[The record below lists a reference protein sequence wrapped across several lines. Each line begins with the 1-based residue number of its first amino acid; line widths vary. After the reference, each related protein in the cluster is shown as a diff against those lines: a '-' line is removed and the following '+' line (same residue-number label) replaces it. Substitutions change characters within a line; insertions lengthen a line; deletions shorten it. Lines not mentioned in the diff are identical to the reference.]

1 MNHVEIPITGHVGPS
16 IKRAPLVQ
24 LRNIVKRFG
33 DHTVLDGVDL
43 TVGEGEFFT
52 LLGPS
57 GSGKTTMLRL
67 ISGFDQPDE
76 GSIVIDQEDV
86 AGTPPYLRDVNT
98 VFQDYALF
106 PHLTVLQNIAY
117 GPLAKKMP
125 KAEAMERS
133 VAALEMVKLATV
145 GHRKPAELSGGQRQR
160 IAMARAIVNRPRV
173 LLLDEP
179 LGALDLKL
187 RHEMQ
192 FELQRMQRE
201 LGITFIY
208 VTHDQEEALAM
219 SDRIAVFEQGR
230 IAQLD
235 RPCDLYERPASR
247 FVADF
252 VGVSN
257 VITVDGQCFM
267 IRPERIALQRALAQH
282 GSPAVAGTIEEIVY
296 QGPLTRYLLATD
308 SGERLNVAALNRS
321 DIGAEAAW
329 QRGDRAWAVW
339 NPADTVPMV

>member
-1 MNHVEIPITGHVGPS
+1 MNVATAIGGHVGPS
-16 IKRAPLVQ
+16 IERAPLVQ
-24 LRNIVKRFG
+24 LHNIVKRYG
-33 DHTVLDGVDL
+33 NHTVLDGINL
-43 TVGEGEFFT
+43 TIGEGEFFT

-86 AGTPPYLRDVNT
+86 ADTPPYLRDVNT

-133 VAALEMVKLATV
+133 IAALEMVKLATV

-247 FVADF
+247 FVAAF

-257 VITVDGQCFM
+257 IITVDGQCFM
-267 IRPERIALQRALAQH
+267 IRPERIALQRASAQH
-282 GSPAVAGTIEEIVY
+282 GYPAVAGTIEEIVY

-308 SGERLNVAALNRS
+308 NGERLNVAALNRS

-329 QRGDRAWAVW
+329 QRGERAWATW
-339 NPADTVPMV
+339 NLVDMVPMA